1 MSFRSLSLVAIG
13 VLALP
18 TWAHHSHGNYSPD
31 FIDLE
36 GVVAE
41 VTLINP
47 HSWVFVE
54 VTDENGETSE
64 WALEATNRG
73 GLERLGV
80 DYDYIGPGD
89 SIKVRCHPLRDG
101 GQGCLMGFLQGRDG
115 TIKDWDGHA
124 SRPADDGFFYCGIEG
139 NCIQ

>member
-1 MSFRSLSLVAIG
+1 MSFRCLSLVAIG
-13 VLALP
+13 ALALP

-47 HSWVFVE
+47 HSWVFME
-54 VTDENGETSE
+54 VTDENGETTE

-73 GLERLGV
+73 GLELSL
-80 DYDYIGPGD
+80 IH
-89 SIKVRCHPLRDG
+89 I
-101 GQGCLMGFLQGRDG
+101 
-115 TIKDWDGHA
+115 
-124 SRPADDGFFYCGIEG
+124 
-139 NCIQ
+139 